1 MNIAKIQYALLRF
14 GAMLKKEMTEIKRDY
29 VTYLFLI
36 LVPFLEVTMFG
47 IIINTDAKNL
57 PTVILMHDSSPFV
70 NSLIQGFKTTEY
82 FKIIEITKDD
92 KHTESMLRSGKAQF
106 VITSPPHFSSDIIRN
121 KHPRVLVEG
130 DATDPVAVG
139 NAFNAANAIADRV
152 LNNDLK
158 GPLAALKN
166 KEPLFYVDTHA
177 VYNPAAF
184 AQYHT
189 VPGLLSTILAVT
201 LVMLT
206 AISIT
211 TEYERGTMEMLLIT
225 PITQLE
231 VILGKIIPNVML
243 GYILFTLTILL
254 SIYGFN
260 VPFYGSFVLLAVCA
274 IPYIMANLSIGLA
287 ISTVSRTQLRAANL
301 ANTYVLPALLLSGF
315 MFPFNAMPNWA
326 QWIGELLP
334 TTHFMRITSAIMLKK
349 ASFLEIWSELWP
361 IILFTVLVVSFSIKN
376 YRKTLD

>member
-1 MNIAKIQYALLRF
+1 
-14 GAMLKKEMTEIKRDY
+14 
-29 VTYLFLI
+29 
-36 LVPFLEVTMFG
+36 
-47 IIINTDAKNL
+47 
-57 PTVILMHDSSPFV
+57 
-70 NSLIQGFKTTEY
+70 
-82 FKIIEITKDD
+82 
-92 KHTESMLRSGKAQF
+92 MLRSGKAQF
-106 VITSPPHFSSDIIRN
+106 VITIPPHFSSDIIRN